1 LWKIEGISH
10 IILYHIIQAQEFT
23 FTDAVESAETPKSK
37 HKTMCYNNDEIK
49 EKKNIIQNGSEKKE
63 KKRKRIQ
70 LLGTN

>member
-1 LWKIEGISH
+1 ML
-10 IILYHIIQAQEFT
+10 A
-23 FTDAVESAETPKSK
+23 DAVESAETPKSK

>member
-1 LWKIEGISH
+1 L
-10 IILYHIIQAQEFT
+10 
-23 FTDAVESAETPKSK
+23 TDAVESAETPKSK